1 MRLLRIQEVISV
13 TGISRMTIYRLE
25 KDGAFPSR
33 RRLGKNSVAWLD
45 DDISAWV
52 AGRPSVAPETC
63 STDRNETG
71 AGICGSRGLRSAMHD
86 DLDRATKS

>member
-25 KDGAFPSR
+25 KEGAFPSR

-45 DDISAWV
+45 DDILDWV
-52 AGRPSVAPETC
+52 TGRPSVVPKTH
-63 STDRNETG
+63 STHRDEYQTTVAHRKISDPTP
-71 AGICGSRGLRSAMHD
+71 SRHR
-86 DLDRATKS
+86 R

>member
-1 MRLLRIQEVISV
+1 MRLLRIHEVISV
-13 TGISRMTIYRLE
+13 TGLSRMTIYRLE

-52 AGRPSVAPETC
+52 AGRPSVAPETH
-63 STDRNETG
+63 SAHRNGYQMRAAHREFPDLTS
-71 AGICGSRGLRSAMHD
+71 SRDHR
-86 DLDRATKS
+86 